1 MIKIIAN
8 RDRTIIYPWEPDLLE
23 WLQENYP
30 YSKYHVVELEHTH
43 KFTGLPFL
51 V

>member
-1 MIKIIAN
+1 MIKIITN
-8 RDRTIIYPWEPDLLE
+8 REGSINYPWEPDLLE

-30 YSKYHVVELEHTH
+30 YSGYYIKEIDYAQ
-43 KFTGLPFL
+43 L